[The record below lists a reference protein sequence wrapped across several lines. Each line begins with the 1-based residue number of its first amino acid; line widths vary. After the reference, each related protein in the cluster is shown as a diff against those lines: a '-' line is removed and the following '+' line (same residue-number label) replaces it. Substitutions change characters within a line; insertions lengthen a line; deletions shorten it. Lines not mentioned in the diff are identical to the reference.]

1 MAFCINCGQKLSD
14 GAKFCENCGK
24 AVNNTV
30 ANQRR
35 SVYVGVIH
43 KCPNCGEILKSFEI
57 NCPTCGYE
65 LRGTQASSAVKEFSL
80 KLEAIEAKR
89 EYEKSRKFFI
99 ATANMQRITKTDEQK
114 ISLIKS
120 FAIPNT
126 KEDMLEFMILAT
138 SNINFKALDTLDV
151 NITKGE
157 RELNEAW
164 LTKVHQVY
172 EKARR
177 IYSTDNVFTEIR
189 NLYQG
194 CNNRIKK
201 TKSKN
206 ISKWALMIVGPWAFL
221 LVVVLILVPFWGR
234 EEEKELER
242 LNAIVVDVQNALRN
256 NEYKHALRIADT
268 IDYQKYEVEMER
280 KWDLEKE
287 YWVDKVITEAEKS
300 GIKLYYTPS
309 DDVDNANDESTNY
322 TETIGF
328 EKGFKNALDNGNK
341 ETQSNIDLFNKQME
355 DVQEQW
361 DSFWVDKNDEN

>member
-1 MAFCINCGQKLSD
+1 
-14 GAKFCENCGK
+14 
-24 AVNNTV
+24 
-30 ANQRR
+30 
-35 SVYVGVIH
+35 
-43 KCPNCGEILKSFEI
+43 
-57 NCPTCGYE
+57 
-65 LRGTQASSAVKEFSL
+65 
-80 KLEAIEAKR
+80 
-89 EYEKSRKFFI
+89 
-99 ATANMQRITKTDEQK
+99 
-114 ISLIKS
+114 
-120 FAIPNT
+120 
-126 KEDMLEFMILAT
+126 
-138 SNINFKALDTLDV
+138 
-151 NITKGE
+151 
-157 RELNEAW
+157 
-164 LTKVHQVY
+164 
-172 EKARR
+172 
-177 IYSTDNVFTEIR
+177 
-189 NLYQG
+189 
-194 CNNRIKK
+194 
-201 TKSKN
+201 
-206 ISKWALMIVGPWAFL
+206 MIVGPWAFL